1 MDTRQV
7 AGLLARTELF
17 SELDE
22 ATLLRLAEQT
32 SQMAVPAGTVV
43 FVQDEFGDRMFVI
56 AEGSVRLVIRSRQGE
71 VIELARRSPP
81 EVFGELALLDG
92 GPRSAS
98 AETAERTRLVVL
110 SRREVLRLLRSEE
123 DVLDALLR
131 SLGALVRRA
140 NRQTTDLV
148 FLTVTGRV
156 AGKLLELAGWRDEAV
171 APELAPVH
179 VVSRAARSRSC
190 SRRSCA
196 AWRKDDTDAV
206 ASATAGARGGR
217 DSVAAMRITFRLP
230 LEVRRGA
237 RRRSPRRAPA
247 RAGAWPVSRRFGPVD
262 RGR

>member
-179 VVSRAARSRSC
+179 VVQTDLAHMVGGTRQTVNKVLGSFEGRGFVRVSGRTIEVLQPKEL
-190 SRRSCA
+190 RRLA
-196 AWRKDDTDAV
+196 ER
-206 ASATAGARGGR
+206 
-217 DSVAAMRITFRLP
+217 
-230 LEVRRGA
+230 
-237 RRRSPRRAPA
+237 
-247 RAGAWPVSRRFGPVD
+247 
-262 RGR
+262 